1 MQAVAPVQ
9 PLPPHCPYTVW
20 VEPTLPDAV
29 VVGDVAVVTWEVG
42 VVVLVLVASGVE
54 VTEVFEVVDPAAVVL
69 VVVVAAPVP
78 VTGLP
83 DAVMLEEDCVME
95 TAPL

>member
-9 PLPPHCPYTVW
+9 PAPPHCPYRVW
-20 VEPTLPDAV
+20 VELPLPEAV
-29 VVGDVAVVTWEVG
+29 VVVDVVVVTWEV
-42 VVVLVLVASGVE
+42 VVMVLVLVVNVVE

-69 VVVVAAPVP
+69 VVVVAPPVP
-78 VTGLP
+78 VTGVP

>member
-1 MQAVAPVQ
+1 M
-9 PLPPHCPYTVW
+9 
-20 VEPTLPDAV
+20 
-29 VVGDVAVVTWEVG
+29 
-42 VVVLVLVASGVE
+42 VLVLVVNVVE

-69 VVVVAAPVP
+69 VVVAAAPVP
-78 VTGLP
+78 VTGVP